1 MGTSSP
7 CLPSWSSRNPGA
19 EQEAGEGLNDTQK
32 PSLQPSQPQVGFCW
46 SENFTRNPVLTHVYT
61 GVKAALP
68 APRKAFSVPISMGVS
83 FLYPILSPVPSTA
96 WQLGAGCLLPEF

>member
-1 MGTSSP
+1 M
-7 CLPSWSSRNPGA
+7 
-19 EQEAGEGLNDTQK
+19 GLNDTQK
-32 PSLQPSQPQVGFCW
+32 PSLQPSRPQVGFCR
-46 SENFTRNPVLTHVYT
+46 SENFTRNPVPTRVYT

-83 FLYPILSPVPSTA
+83 FLYPILSPGPSTA